1 MLNLRIIAVPVVQLY
16 EKRLSTHFSDNCEI
30 SLLSRALV
38 SQYGRIQCGEVCGE
52 KGGGCCFGD
61 GFAL

>member
-1 MLNLRIIAVPVVQLY
+1 MY
-16 EKRLSTHFSDNCEI
+16 EERPSTHFSDNCEI
-30 SLLSRALV
+30 NLLSRALV
-38 SQYGRIQCGEVCGE
+38 SQYGRIQCGEVSGE